1 MTVKTLVLGFGGT
14 GTHILTYLKELAVY
28 KYGSRPPHLAF
39 IEFDTIT
46 RSLWRPGETVD
57 IAGGAGAKEVIAT
70 GLTNEHIHLDPNA
83 EYLPLEEG
91 QPGLRTLVENEMT
104 AAGDR
109 SRYPHLKN
117 WLHTNWISKIVPPA
131 ARNVTSGAAQ
141 QRQIG
146 RFAMFANIDRIAAQ
160 ITKSLRDLARS
171 GTGDVVNVWV
181 IGSAAGGTGAGCL
194 IDAAVIVRMVAQQL
208 ELKPTIAGAIVLP
221 DVYDGAH
228 GISPARAYS
237 FFRELARFQELDIP
251 TEDRFATNTVPATAA
266 ADIVYD
272 SYGQQRALIP
282 DRLFDYLVYLGEKCS
297 GNDERI
303 SFFNSVANAIDSF
316 LDVNIGPKMMEELV
330 NQDGHPLSFGGARL
344 SIPLNTYA
352 ELFVWEQVQD
362 YLRAIGAPKEE
373 EDGFITGV
381 HVGIQRDRQDAAR
394 ARVEGMLKLFMELR
408 NLADQERDRLPAYME
423 QHLDP
428 ETVVNRWYE
437 FGAIEVSRQ
446 EVTADELAN
455 DLPLAYC
462 NPFLSYGDINDSLP
476 VERIEI
482 KTYEEN
488 RKAKGIKESQTESR
502 DRFARDLR
510 ATLDSYTDP
519 QGGER
524 TFEKGRRL
532 VRKVITRTLNEM
544 TDRMIADAINT
555 AQSIGV
561 SADAPAAGTPLT
573 RLYAET
579 QELAGL
585 GGPLGAI
592 EDVIKRCLDHM
603 DTSAALQRQEVIDA
617 IAGLGDVRAPFM
629 SLSTWIDGP
638 QKAARDDAAR
648 YVTWFQKR
656 HLLADMR
663 DIVGT
668 IRKRY
673 GQWAD
678 AIQDALVHT
687 VLPQAE
693 RLPALSAVR
702 KDHIQRLTDRL
713 LRLSRDDRA
722 MISLASRQEQKN
734 GAFDI
739 TMRGFAD
746 VMRRRAVIE
755 QGATL
760 ADQMVARTRWQAAV
774 GPDGR
779 PAVSLALEQGGAL
792 RPVADLRDV
801 HELLRDRFRP
811 TVDSRLQDI
820 DIFDYLQY
828 EQQHNHTHERLSVD
842 EIVKRFR
849 RSAKLLLNDGR
860 MAACRWVY
868 RQPSGGDKQNIA
880 DALRARLSDASDGDQ
895 VNSPITTYSD
905 PTSLILLKAARMEH
919 GHIKD
924 VTDCEQKY
932 LETLRVERGAGADAE
947 LQRALIYHP
956 FRGEAEA
963 WFIERLFSRRL
974 SVKLDASGL
983 IPQRV
988 VRLLDNPEQFQAF
1001 VHCLATGAVYR
1012 DQAERR
1018 WFWKAAKRDAP
1029 VDLDDGDLM
1038 RAAVVFVLQRR
1049 EAGNGKRFPITAD
1062 AAFESARL
1070 AAAAF
1075 AAMTPAAADPGQTG
1089 DSGKAGRSYFEQLDD
1104 FIADGPL
1111 TAFLTAS
1118 VPISENAR
1126 GNAVGEAEYNRLID
1140 GLRMSMQFYGSPSTK
1155 ADLSARTL
1163 Y

>member
-46 RSLWRPGETVD
+46 RSLWKPGETVD

-70 GLTNEHIHLDPNA
+70 GLTNEHIHLDPNS

-109 SRYPHLKN
+109 NRHPHLKN
-117 WLHTNWISKIVPPA
+117 WLHTDWISKIVPPA

-146 RFAMFANIDRIAAQ
+146 RFAMFANIDRITAQ
-160 ITKSLRDLARS
+160 LTKTLRDLANN

-251 TEDRFATNTVPATAA
+251 AEDRFATSTVPATAA

-272 SYGQQRALIP
+272 AYGQQRALIP
-282 DRLFDYLVYLGEKCS
+282 DRLFDYLVYLGERCT
-297 GNDERI
+297 GNEKRI

-362 YLRAIGAPKEE
+362 FLRAIGAPKEE

-381 HVGIQRDRQDAAR
+381 HVGAQRDRQDAAR
-394 ARVEGMLKLFMELR
+394 ARVESMLKLFKELR
-408 NLADQERDRLPAYME
+408 DLADQERERLPAYME

-462 NPFLSYGDINDSLP
+462 NPFLSYGDLNDGLP

-482 KTYEEN
+482 KSYEEN
-488 RKAKGIKESQTESR
+488 RRAKGIKESQTESR

-532 VRKVITRTLNEM
+532 VRKVISRTLNEM
-544 TDRMIADAINT
+544 TDRMIAEAINAT
-555 AQSIGV
+555 QSIGV
-561 SADAPAAGTPLT
+561 TAEDPAAGTPLT

-585 GGPLGAI
+585 AGPLGTI

-603 DTSAALQRQEVIDA
+603 DSGAALQRQEVIDA
-617 IAGLGDVRAPFM
+617 ITGLGDVRPPFM
-629 SLSTWIDGP
+629 SLTTWIDGP

-663 DIVGT
+663 EIVGAV
-668 IRKRY
+668 RKRY
-673 GQWAD
+673 GQWSD
-678 AIQDALVHT
+678 AIREALVHT
-687 VLPQAE
+687 VLPQAGQ
-693 RLPALSAVR
+693 LPALSAVR
-702 KDHIQRLTDRL
+702 KNHIQRLTDRL

-722 MISLASRQEQKN
+722 MISLASRQEQEN

-739 TMRGFAD
+739 TMRGFTD
-746 VMRRRAVIE
+746 VMRQRAVID
-755 QGATL
+755 QGSTL
-760 ADQMVARTRWQAAV
+760 ADQMVARTRWQAAI

-779 PAVSLALEQGGAL
+779 PAVSLAIEQQGGTF

-811 TVDSRLQDI
+811 AVDSRLQDI

-828 EQQHNHTHERLSVD
+828 EQQHNRTHERLSVD

-849 RSAKLLLNDGR
+849 GSAKLLLSDGR

-880 DALRARLSDASDGDQ
+880 DALRARLADASDGDQ

-924 VTDCEQKY
+924 VKDCEKKY
-932 LETLRVERGAGADAE
+932 LETLRVERGQGADAE

-963 WFIERLFSRRL
+963 WFIERVFSRRL
-974 SVKLDASGL
+974 SLEMEASRL
-983 IPQRV
+983 IPPRI
-988 VRLLDNPEQFQAF
+988 VRLLDNPHQFQAF
-1001 VHCLATGAVYR
+1001 VHCLATGAVFR
-1012 DQAERR
+1012 DEAERR
-1018 WFWKAAKRDAP
+1018 WFWRAPNRDAP
-1029 VDLDDGDLM
+1029 VDLDNGDLI

-1049 EAGNGKRFPITAD
+1049 EAGNAKRFPITAD
-1062 AAFESARL
+1062 AAFQSARQ
-1070 AAAAF
+1070 
-1075 AAMTPAAADPGQTG
+1075 AAADPQSANRNGETE
-1089 DSGKAGRSYFEQLDD
+1089 RSYFEQLED
-1104 FIADGPL
+1104 FIRDEPL
-1111 TAFLTAS
+1111 TSFLKAS
-1118 VPISENAR
+1118 VPISENAL
-1126 GNAVGEAEYNRLID
+1126 GNAVGEAEYSRLID

>member
-39 IEFDTIT
+39 IEFDTIA
-46 RSLWRPGETVD
+46 RSLWKPGETVD
-57 IAGGAGAKEVIAT
+57 IAGGAGAKETIAT
-70 GLTNEHIHLDPNA
+70 GLSNEHIHLDPNS

-91 QPGLRTLVENEMT
+91 QPGLRALVENEMT
-104 AAGDR
+104 VAGDR
-109 SRYPHLKN
+109 NRYPHLKN
-117 WLHTNWISKIVPPA
+117 WLHTDWISKIVPPA

-146 RFAMFANIDRIAAQ
+146 RFAMFANIDRITAQ
-160 ITKSLRDLARS
+160 ITKALRDLARS
-171 GTGDVVNVWV
+171 GSGDVVNVWV
-181 IGSAAGGTGAGCL
+181 IGSAAGGTGAGCI
-194 IDAAVIVRMVAQQL
+194 IDAAIIVRMVAQQL
-208 ELKPTIAGAIVLP
+208 ELKPTIAGAIILP
-221 DVYDGAH
+221 DVYEGAY
-228 GISPARAYS
+228 GISKARAYS

-251 TEDRFATNTVPATAA
+251 AEDRFATGTMPATAST
-266 ADIVYD
+266 DIIYD
-272 SYGQQRALIP
+272 AYGQQRALIP
-282 DRLFDYLVYLGEKCS
+282 DRLFDYLVYLGERCN
-297 GNDERI
+297 GTDRRI

-373 EDGFITGV
+373 ADGFVTGV
-381 HVGIQRDRQDAAR
+381 HSGALRDRQDAAR
-394 ARVEGMLKLFMELR
+394 ARVESTLKLFKELR
-408 NLADQERDRLPAYME
+408 DLADQERDRLPVYME

-446 EVTADELAN
+446 EVTPDELAN

-462 NPFLSYGDINDSLP
+462 NPFLSYGDLNDNLP

-510 ATLDSYTDP
+510 ATLDSYTDLS
-519 QGGER
+519 GGER

-532 VRKVITRTLNEM
+532 VRKVITRTLTEM
-544 TDRMIADAINT
+544 TDRAIAEAIS
-555 AQSIGV
+555 ASQAVGA
-561 SADAPAAGTPLT
+561 SADDPDAGTPLT

-585 GGPLGAI
+585 AGPLGII
-592 EDVIKRCLDHM
+592 EDVLKRCLDHM
-603 DTSAALQRQEVIDA
+603 DSSAALQRQEVIDA
-617 IAGLGDVRAPFM
+617 IAGLGDVRPPFV
-629 SLSTWIDGP
+629 SLTTWVDTP
-638 QKAARDDAAR
+638 QKAARDEAAR
-648 YVTWFQKR
+648 YVIWFQKR

-663 DIVGT
+663 DIVAT

-678 AIQDALVHT
+678 AIREVLVST
-687 VLPQAE
+687 VLPQVDRA
-693 RLPALSAVR
+693 PALATVR
-702 KDHIQRLTDRL
+702 KMHIQRLNDRL
-713 LRLSRDDRA
+713 LRLARDERA
-722 MISLASRQEQKN
+722 MISLASRRDQQN
-734 GAFDI
+734 GSFDL
-739 TMRGFAD
+739 TMRGYAD
-746 VMRRRAVIE
+746 VMRRRAVVD
-755 QGATL
+755 QGETL
-760 ADQMVARTRWQAAV
+760 AAQMVARSRWQAGIGA
-774 GPDGR
+774 DGR
-779 PAVSLALEQGGAL
+779 PTVSLAFDQGGTL
-792 RPVADLRDV
+792 QSVTDLRDL

-828 EQQHNHTHERLSVD
+828 EQQDNLKHDRLSV
-842 EIVKRFR
+842 EAIVARFR
-849 RSAKLLLNDGR
+849 EAAKLLLNDGR

-868 RQPSGGDKQNIA
+868 RQPSGGNKQNIA
-880 DALRARLSDASDGDQ
+880 DALRTRLTDASDGDE
-895 VNSPITTYSD
+895 VNGSIPTYSD
-905 PTSLILLKAARMEH
+905 RTSLILLKAARIEH
-919 GHIKD
+919 GHVKD
-924 VTDCEQKY
+924 VQDCEAKY
-932 LETLRVERGAGADAE
+932 LETLRVERGGGADTE

-963 WFIERLFSRRL
+963 WYIERLFSRRQSL
-974 SVKLDASGL
+974 SLSATSL
-983 IPQRV
+983 IPPRV

-1012 DQAERR
+1012 DDTARR
-1018 WFWKAAKRDAP
+1018 WYWKSPAREAP
-1029 VDLDDGDLM
+1029 VDLDGGDLM

-1049 EAGNGKRFPITAD
+1049 EAGSSRRFPITPE

-1070 AAAAF
+1070 AAADFVQADRRGMAGLGFFGQLEAF
-1075 AAMTPAAADPGQTG
+1075 TAD
-1089 DSGKAGRSYFEQLDD
+1089 E
-1104 FIADGPL
+1104 PL
-1111 TAFLTAS
+1111 TSFLKNS

-1126 GNAVGEAEYNRLID
+1126 GNAVGEAEYERLIH
-1140 GLRMSMQFYGSPSTK
+1140 GLRMAMQFNGSPSTK
-1155 ADLSARTL
+1155 AELSARTL